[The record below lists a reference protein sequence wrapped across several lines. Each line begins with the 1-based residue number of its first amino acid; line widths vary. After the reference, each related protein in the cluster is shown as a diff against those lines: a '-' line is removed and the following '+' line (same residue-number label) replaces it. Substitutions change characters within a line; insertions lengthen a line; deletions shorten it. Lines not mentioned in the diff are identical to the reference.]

1 MANSLTGSFLE
12 ILVSKTLVV
21 FISTTFSILLI
32 MLTLNIITV
41 DEVIDIFNMSPE
53 AANAFRTVVSRI
65 QEVTHN
71 ILDIVSQLF
80 NKIFSWAG
88 VEADFND
95 IKVDVNK
102 GSTTTVEPPKPPLY
116 GNPGK

>member
-1 MANSLTGSFLE
+1 MNNGMWGS
-12 ILVSKTLVV
+12 ILVALTSRSLVV
-21 FISTTFSILLI
+21 FVSTTFSILLI

-41 DEVIDIFNMSPE
+41 EEVISILNLSPE
-53 AANAFRTVVSRI
+53 AANAFRVVVSRI

-71 ILDIVSQLF
+71 ILDIAAQLF
-80 NKIFSWAG
+80 NKLFDWAG

-102 GSTTTVEPPKPPLY
+102 GSSTIDPPKPPLY
-116 GNPGK
+116 GKPVQ

>member
-1 MANSLTGSFLE
+1 MNQGIWGSLMLALTSR
-12 ILVSKTLVV
+12 TLIV

-41 DEVIDIFNMSPE
+41 DEVIEILNMSPE

-71 ILDIVSQLF
+71 LLDIVSQLF
-80 NKIFSWAG
+80 NKIFEWAG

-102 GSTTTVEPPKPPLY
+102 SSSTIEPPKPPLY
-116 GNPGK
+116 GNPGN

>member
-1 MANSLTGSFLE
+1 
-12 ILVSKTLVV
+12 
-21 FISTTFSILLI
+21 
-32 MLTLNIITV
+32 
-41 DEVIDIFNMSPE
+41 MSPE
-53 AANAFRTVVSRI
+53 AANAFRTVMSRI

-80 NKIFSWAG
+80 NKLFAWAG

-102 GSTTTVEPPKPPLY
+102 GSTVEPPRPPLY
-116 GNPGK
+116 GTPGKQ

>member
-1 MANSLTGSFLE
+1 MLILTSRAL
-12 ILVSKTLVV
+12 IV

-41 DEVIDIFNMSPE
+41 DEVVVMFNMSPE
-53 AANAFRTVVSRI
+53 AANAFRTVMSRI

-80 NKIFSWAG
+80 NKLFDWAG
-88 VEADFND
+88 VEANFND
-95 IKVDVNK
+95 IKVDLNTESSAVAPEN
-102 GSTTTVEPPKPPLY
+102 PPLY
-116 GNPGK
+116 GKPVK

>member
-1 MANSLTGSFLE
+1 MNNGIWGSLMLALTSRAL
-12 ILVSKTLVV
+12 IV

-41 DEVIDIFNMSPE
+41 DEVVEIFNMSPE
-53 AANAFRTVVSRI
+53 AANAFRTVMSRI

-80 NKIFSWAG
+80 NKLFDWAG
-88 VEADFND
+88 VDADFND
-95 IKVDVNK
+95 IRVDVNK
-102 GSTTTVEPPKPPLY
+102 ESSTLEPLAPPLQ
-116 GNPGK
+116 GTPVR